1 MANREFKSLDTN
13 QTGVVCLDGYLSLGT
28 NAAIVTATSN
38 LKNMTAVKTTTG
50 VYTLTLTDPWL
61 SILSVTANMTCTATG
76 LAKLVEVGTVAAGAT
91 PTIVLRTIAVGTGA
105 AADVDKACGIYFH
118 IVCKNSSVL

>member
-13 QTGVVCLDGYLSLGT
+13 QTGMVCLDGYLSL
-28 NAAIVTATSN
+28 AADASIVATTSN

-61 SILSVTANMTCTATG
+61 AIVSVTANMTANAAG
-76 LAKLVEVGTVAAGAT
+76 LASLVEVGAVAAGAT

-105 AADVDKACGIYFH
+105 AADVNAICGIYFH